1 MIIEEIEPILIKQP
15 DGTSKIGVPHEL
27 DKFMTFKIENN
38 PFSEM
43 WNLNSVTIDQLKLIY
58 FKHEIYFYI
67 FFTMSLLF
75 EIAVMPSLT
84 NIVYSIIKQNMIK
97 KYSLLL
103 SGIIVNALFS
113 FLLLIIIIFN
123 IINRSSK
130 KWKNYTVITLLWVIW
145 QLFTP
150 TIQGRYFLIVI
161 STRTISAIIARF
173 LSKVMDKMSFS
184 N

>member
-1 MIIEEIEPILIKQP
+1 MIVEEIEPILIKQP

-27 DKFMTFKIENN
+27 DKFMSFKIDNN

-43 WNLNSVTIDQLKLIY
+43 WNINSVTIDQLKLIY
-58 FKHEIYFYI
+58 FKHEVYFYI
-67 FFTMSLLF
+67 FFIISLLF
-75 EIAVMPSLT
+75 EMAVMPSLT
-84 NIVYSIIKQNMIK
+84 NIVYSIVKQKMIK

-103 SGIIVNALFS
+103 FGIIFNTLFS
-113 FLLLIIIIFN
+113 LVLLIIIIFN
-123 IINRSSK
+123 SINRSSK
-130 KWKNYTVITLLWVIW
+130 KLKNYTIITLIWVIW

-161 STRTISAIIARF
+161 STRAISAIIARF
-173 LSKVMDKMSFS
+173 LSKVMDRISLS